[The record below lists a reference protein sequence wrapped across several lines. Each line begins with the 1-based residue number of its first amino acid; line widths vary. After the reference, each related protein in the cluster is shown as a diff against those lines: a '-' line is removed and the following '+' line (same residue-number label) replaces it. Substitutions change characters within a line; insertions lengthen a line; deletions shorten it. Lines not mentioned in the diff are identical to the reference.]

1 MGPVAFIGVGK
12 IGTPMAAR
20 LIAAGHELV
29 VYDKNQGAA
38 ERMAGSNV
46 EVAES
51 AAAAAAACHTVFTCL
66 PGPPEFNDLLF
77 GDGALAGALRQGSIL
92 VDHTTNSPE
101 VISSAA
107 ANRLDRPR
115 SFVDRLHRSAEA
127 SKGART
133 GDLTALVGGGEN
145 RCRRRCASTSTRCVR
160 LFFILDQLEAG
171 RSPS

>member
-1 MGPVAFIGVGK
+1 MGPQVDGPVAFIGVGK

-51 AAAAAAACHTVFTCL
+51 AAAAAEVCDVVFTCL
-66 PGPPEFNDLLF
+66 PGPTEFNDLLF
-77 GDGALAGALRQGSIL
+77 GDHALAEALRPGSIL

-101 VISSAA
+101 VISSAG
-107 ANRLDRPR
+107 
-115 SFVDRLHRSAEA
+115 
-127 SKGART
+127 K
-133 GDLTALVGGGEN
+133 
-145 RCRRRCASTSTRCVR
+145 
-160 LFFILDQLEAG
+160 QLEVRAF
-171 RSPS
+171 R